1 MVVPRSCPI
10 PRVTLAPPC
19 DGPIFALSFKRH
31 VHLLHDARGGL
42 FFGLF
47 GPGVSTMVVPVRE
60 FWSVTVYSLETSS
73 FFLNS
78 TRLTLGSL
86 RSFAGFVI
94 SLSVDANFETNL

>member
-10 PRVTLAPPC
+10 PRVTLASPC

-42 FFGLF
+42 FFGLL
-47 GPGVSTMVVPVRE
+47 GSGAGEHDGRASARNRLQSGNVELLPQP
-60 FWSVTVYSLETSS
+60 
-73 FFLNS
+73 
-78 TRLTLGSL
+78 TRLTFGSL

-94 SLSVDANFETNL
+94 SLSVNANFETNL